1 MTKVLLSFD
10 IEEFDYPKERGGNIS
25 LEEGVK
31 VSSEGLETILA
42 ICAKANIKATFFCT
56 GNFASFRPE
65 LIKRIANNGHEAAC
79 HGMEHFAPKPADIE
93 KARLI
98 IENASGQRPV
108 GYRQPRMKPIDYAEL
123 ERCGYLYDSSVNP
136 AFVPRRYNNF
146 RLPRVPYRQGS
157 VLEIPVSAATF
168 LRIPL
173 FWLSLHWFPKNLYL
187 GLTKI
192 ALKET
197 GYFATYFHP
206 WEFADLSP
214 FACVPAY
221 VKYNSGAK
229 LAKRLYWLIGKLK
242 ERHCDFITYADFT
255 NAYRNYAKGGR
266 QL

>member
-1 MTKVLLSFD
+1 MQKVLLSFD

-56 GNFASFRPE
+56 GNFAGLRPD
-65 LIKRIANNGHEAAC
+65 LIKKIAADGHEAAC
-79 HGMEHFAPKPADIE
+79 HGMEHFAPKATDIA
-93 KARLI
+93 KVQLI
-98 IENASGQRPV
+98 IENTTGQRPV

-123 ERCGYLYDSSVNP
+123 AKCGYLYDSSVNP
-136 AFVPRRYNNF
+136 AFIPGRYNNL
-146 RLPRVPYRQGS
+146 RLPRTPYYKGS
-157 VLEIPVSAATF
+157 ILEIPVSAATIF
-168 LRIPL
+168 RIPL
-173 FWLSLHWFPKNLYL
+173 FWLSLHLLPKSVYFY
-187 GLTKI
+187 LTKC
-192 ALKET
+192 ALAQT

-221 VKYNSGAK
+221 VKYNSGQI

-242 ERHCDFITYADFT
+242 EKRCDFITYADFAKT
-255 NAYRNYAKGGR
+255 YSNNAKGDR
-266 QL
+266 